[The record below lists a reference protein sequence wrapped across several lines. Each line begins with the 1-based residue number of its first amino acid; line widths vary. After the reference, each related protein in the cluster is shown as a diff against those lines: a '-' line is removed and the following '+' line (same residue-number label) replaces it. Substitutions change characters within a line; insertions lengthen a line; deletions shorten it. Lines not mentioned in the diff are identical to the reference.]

1 MKKLLSLV
9 LIMALVTMGLF
20 AGGGK
25 EEASAPAPVPTES
38 AGTVTSSGNVKSAEV
53 KADATYKDTV
63 IIGIANDVN
72 NLDPQGSNTDANMMV
87 FYLTHER
94 LVNIDPDTGKVIPAL
109 ATEWTVSADG
119 CV

>member
-25 EEASAPAPVPTES
+25 EEASAPAAAPTES

-53 KADATYKDTV
+53 KADAPTRT
-63 IIGIANDVN
+63 
-72 NLDPQGSNTDANMMV
+72 L
-87 FYLTHER
+87 
-94 LVNIDPDTGKVIPAL
+94 
-109 ATEWTVSADG
+109 
-119 CV
+119 